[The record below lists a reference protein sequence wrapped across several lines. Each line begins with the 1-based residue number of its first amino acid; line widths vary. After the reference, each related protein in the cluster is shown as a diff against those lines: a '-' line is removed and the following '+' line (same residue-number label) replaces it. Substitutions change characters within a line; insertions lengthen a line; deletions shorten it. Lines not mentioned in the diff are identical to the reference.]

1 MAARAGLTRSDV
13 VAAAVAML
21 DEGTRLSDVTLG
33 ALARRLG
40 IRPQSLYAH
49 VDGTEGLAR
58 AVAVAGLD
66 QLGAAVT
73 EAAIGTGGV
82 DAVAAIVRAHLA
94 FARRRP
100 ALYEAAIRPPG
111 DDPELLRAVDA
122 AGSPLLQVLTVMGI
136 EPAEQVHWTR
146 LFLAAVYGFT
156 VLHGSGRFTLP
167 VDVTESEERLVD
179 MLTSSL
185 VVVPA

>member
-1 MAARAGLTRSDV
+1 MAARAGLTRTDV
-13 VAAAVAML
+13 VAEAVAML
-21 DEGTRLSDVTLG
+21 DEGTRLGDVSLG

-66 QLGAAVT
+66 QLGATVT

-82 DAVAAIVRAHLA
+82 DAVTAIVRAHLA

-100 ALYEAAIRPPG
+100 ALYEAAIHPPG
-111 DDPELLRAVDA
+111 DDPELLRAVEA
-122 AGSPLLQVLTVMGI
+122 AGSPLELVLTSMGVG
-136 EPAEQVHWTR
+136 PADRVHWTR
-146 LFLAAVYGFT
+146 LFLASVHGFT
-156 VLHGSGRFTLP
+156 VLHRSGRFTLP
-167 VDVTESEERLVD
+167 VDVADSEERLVG
-179 MLTSSL
+179 MLTSAL